1 MSRKIPKM
9 IRLEKELQETQ
20 LQILQ
25 EWQEKTKN
33 DAISNFLTAIELN
46 QMDIPRL
53 SHLLASIYE
62 HKIYQLKIGSKI
74 PSLFNDE
81 ICYYTSSDIQE
92 GQLHVLFFE
101 KDKNNNITNISY
113 TTE

>member
-20 LQILQ
+20 TQILQ

-33 DAISNFLTAIELN
+33 EVISDFLSNIQIN
-46 QMDIPRL
+46 QIDIPRL
-53 SHLLASIYE
+53 SNLLANIHE
-62 HKIYQLKIGSKI
+62 HKIHQLKIGSKM
-74 PSLFNDE
+74 PPLYNDE

-92 GQLHVLFFE
+92 GQLHVLFFG
-101 KDKNNNITNISY
+101 KDENNNIANIIY
-113 TTE
+113 TIE

>member
-20 LQILQ
+20 TQILH

-33 DAISNFLTAIELN
+33 EAISDLLAAIELK

-53 SHLLASIYE
+53 SNLLASIYE
-62 HKIYQLKIGSKI
+62 HKIYQLKIGSKM

-81 ICYYTSSDIQE
+81 IC
-92 GQLHVLFFE
+92 
-101 KDKNNNITNISY
+101 
-113 TTE
+113 

>member
-20 LQILQ
+20 TQILQ
-25 EWQEKTKN
+25 EWQEKAKN
-33 DAISNFLTAIELN
+33 EIISDFLAAIELN

-62 HKIYQLKIGSKI
+62 HKIYQLKIGSKM
-74 PSLFNDE
+74 PPLYNDE

-101 KDKNNNITNISY
+101 KDENDNITNITY

>member
-33 DAISNFLTAIELN
+33 EVISDFLATIEIN
-46 QMDIPRL
+46 QIDIPRL

-62 HKIYQLKIGSKI
+62 HKIYQLKIGSKM
-74 PSLFNDE
+74 PSLYNDE
-81 ICYYTSSDIQE
+81 ICYYTSSDIQK

-101 KDKNNNITNISY
+101 KDKNNNITNITY